1 MTLPTVTPSL
11 SPEPDLIRSG
21 SDPSGSGV
29 GSKDE
34 IQVGPFRSPSPE
46 SGWSLDFEE
55 QDRIRAA
62 RAFVNHAADIALRQ
76 SLGDL
81 CVKAVCGKCGIGFLA
96 MTKRDDRCHV
106 CVNEAP
112 R

>member
-21 SDPSGSGV
+21 SDPSGSDALGRNTAA
-29 GSKDE
+29 
-34 IQVGPFRSPSPE
+34 QVRGCVAGPSE
-46 SGWSLDFEE
+46 ADWSEE
-55 QDRIRAA
+55 GDRELAA
-62 RAFVNHAADIALRQ
+62 RYFVNAAADIALRQ

-81 CVKAVCGKCGIGFLA
+81 CVKAVCGKCGIAFLA

-106 CVNEAP
+106 CISEEGI
-112 R
+112 RE